1 MYTFTVDTTELSK
14 KLTELAVAAKVSLAD
29 VMKQETAY
37 LVREILRFTPPKS
50 RKQGEGAIYG
60 DLFGGKVNKYS
71 SVGLFQKIGA
81 STEVLPRYTRQPARG
96 VTETIG
102 VNLGWERSKK
112 IRIMRK
118 FWKPGASLGE
128 MREFHKRYQNP
139 KTGRTGHISQST
151 VGRWKVQ
158 DQMWVG
164 DSQAKAYFNE
174 LKKRVGWTAAGWQAL
189 AQQCGADKLSNSK
202 RWSAKLAS
210 VAGKSDTN
218 FTAYGNP
225 FVKAVAYNVKIPNYQ
240 RMIDGAVASRLKTTA
255 KKVEAATN
263 GRAVNLGFTRVG
275 PSSK

>member
-1 MYTFTVDTTELSK
+1 MMTFAVDTRALNQS
-14 KLTELAVAAKVSLAD
+14 LTRLALAARVSLGD

-60 DLFGGKVNKYS
+60 DLFGGKKTGRYS
-71 SVGLFQKIGA
+71 SIGLFHKIGA
-81 STEVLPRYTRQPARG
+81 ASEALPKYTRQPSGA
-96 VTETIG
+96 TETIG
-102 VNLGWERSKK
+102 VNLGWEGSKK

-128 MREFHKRYQNP
+128 MQAFHKRYQNP
-139 KTGRTGHISQST
+139 KTGRTGQISQST

-174 LKKRVGWTAAGWQAL
+174 LKKRVGWAAAGWQTL
-189 AQQCGADKLSNSK
+189 AQQCGADKLSGSK
-202 RWSAKLAS
+202 RWSARLAT
-210 VAGKSDTN
+210 VAGRSDTN
-218 FTAYGNP
+218 FSANGQPY
-225 FVKAVAYNVKIPNYQ
+225 VKATAFNTKIPNYQ
-240 RMIDGAVASRLKTTA
+240 RMIDGAVASRLRTTD
-255 KKVEAATN
+255 KKVEQVLK
-263 GRAVNLGFTRVG
+263 GKAVNLGFTRVG

>member
-1 MYTFTVDTTELSK
+1 MMTFDVDTRALNHS
-14 KLTELAVAAKVSLAD
+14 LTRLALAARVSLGD

-60 DLFGGKVNKYS
+60 DLFGGKKTSSTRYS

-81 STEVLPRYTRQPARG
+81 STQVPPRKTG
-96 VTETIG
+96 SEGETIG
-102 VNLGWERSKK
+102 VNLGWERGKK
-112 IRIMRK
+112 VRIMRK

-139 KTGRTGHISQST
+139 KTGRTGQVSQST
-151 VGRWKVQ
+151 IGRWKVQ

-174 LKKRVGWTAAGWQAL
+174 LKKRVGWAAAGWQSL
-189 AQQCGADKLSNSK
+189 AQQCGADKLANSK
-202 RWSAKLAS
+202 RWSARLAT
-210 VAGKSDTN
+210 VAGRAETN
-218 FTAYGNP
+218 FSSDGQPY
-225 FVKAVAYNVKIPNYQ
+225 VKATAFNTKIPNYQ
-240 RMIDGAVASRLKTTA
+240 RMIDGAVASRLRTTD
-255 KKVEAATN
+255 KKVEQVLA
-263 GRAVNLGFTRVG
+263 GKAVNLGFTRVG